1 MSWQCHGVM
10 ALSQYDSASVSHDVE
25 ARGQAQHGSSGSG
38 ARHQRSGARAG
49 GSCDRG
55 DDGLGRGGGDG

>member
-1 MSWQCHGVM
+1 MAVSWHCHG
-10 ALSQYDSASVSHDVE
+10 SDVE

-49 GSCDRG
+49 GGSCDG
-55 DDGLGRGGGDG
+55 GVGDGLGRGGGDG